1 MNTMSQK
8 EAMRQTGY
16 PARSHEVR
24 RMIVGLTGSTSI
36 ILGIRLLQ
44 VLEELDIE
52 RHLIISSAAKQVMVA
67 ETDYRVQDVEAL
79 ATKTYGFNDPTA
91 AVASGGMKTM
101 GMAVIPCTMKTLGGI
116 ASGYSDNTILRAAEV
131 TLKERRRLVVVAR
144 ETPFSIIDLE
154 NMLRVSRAGA
164 IVLPPVLPFYN
175 RPKRLETVIDHLVGK
190 VLDMFEV
197 EHGLYHRWMGFEE
210 HAERHGLETHRVK
223 DAMTSGVLVT
233 SPGATA
239 MDAARLMASED
250 RGCVVVLE
258 NERPV
263 AIVTERD
270 LFKKVVAIGLL
281 PKDVL
286 VRSIMSTPLVSVSPE
301 EPLRS
306 AAKLMAEKEIRRL
319 PVLENNKIVGIITA
333 ADLARL
339 EPHELL

>member
-1 MNTMSQK
+1 MSQTETMQPK
-8 EAMRQTGY
+8 GY
-16 PARSHEVR
+16 PARSYEGKR
-24 RMIVGLTGSTSI
+24 IIVGLTGSTSI

-44 VLEELDIE
+44 VLEELGIE
-52 RHLIISSAAKQVMVA
+52 RHLIMSSAAKQVIVA

-79 ATKTYGFNDPTA
+79 ATRTYGFNDPTA
-91 AVASGGMKTM
+91 AVASGGMKTI
-101 GMAVIPCTMKTLGGI
+101 GMVVIPCTMKTLGGI
-116 ASGYSDNTILRAAEV
+116 ASGFADNTILRAAEV
-131 TLKERRRLVVVAR
+131 AFKERRRLVIVAR

-190 VLDMFEV
+190 VLDMFEI

-210 HAERHGLETHRVK
+210 HAEHHGLEIHRVK
-223 DAMTSGVLVT
+223 DVMTANVLVT
-233 SPGATA
+233 TPDATA
-239 MDAARLMASED
+239 MDAAKLMASEN
-250 RGCVVVLE
+250 RGSIVVVE
-258 NERPV
+258 NANPI

-281 PKDVL
+281 PQKVL
-286 VRSIMSTPLVSVSPE
+286 VRDIMSSPLISVNPE
-301 EPLRS
+301 QPLKG
-306 AAKLMAEKEIRRL
+306 AAKLMAEKNFRRL
-319 PVLENNKIVGIITA
+319 PVIENGRLVGIITA

>member
-1 MNTMSQK
+1 MDRTESTPS
-8 EAMRQTGY
+8 RGY
-16 PARSHEVR
+16 AVGSSEVKR
-24 RMIVGLTGSTSI
+24 IIVGLTGSTSI

-44 VLEELDIE
+44 VLEELGIE
-52 RHLIISSAAKQVMVA
+52 RHLIISSAAKQVIVA

-79 ATKTYGFNDPTA
+79 ATRVYGFNDPTA

-116 ASGYSDNTILRAAEV
+116 ASGFAENTILRAAEV
-131 TLKERRRLVVVAR
+131 TLKERRRLVIVAR
-144 ETPFSIIDLE
+144 ETPLSIIDIQ
-154 NMLRVSRAGA
+154 NMLTVSEAGA

-190 VLDMFEV
+190 VLDMFEI

-210 HAERHGLETHRVK
+210 HAEHHGLEVHRVK
-223 DAMTSGVLVT
+223 DVMTRNVLVT
-233 SPGATA
+233 TPDATA
-239 MDAARLMASED
+239 MDAAKLMAAED
-250 RGCVVVLE
+250 RGSIVVVE
-258 NERPV
+258 NATPV
-263 AIVTERD
+263 GIVTERN

-286 VRSIMSTPLVSVSPE
+286 VRDIMSSPLISTSPDQ
-301 EPLRS
+301 PLKR
-306 AAKLMAEKEIRRL
+306 AAKLMADRGIRRL
-319 PVLENNKIVGIITA
+319 PVIESGRLVGIITA

>member
-1 MNTMSQK
+1 
-8 EAMRQTGY
+8 
-16 PARSHEVR
+16 
-24 RMIVGLTGSTSI
+24 MIVGLTGSTSI

-52 RHLIISSAAKQVMVA
+52 RHLIMSSAAKQVVVA

-116 ASGYSDNTILRAAEV
+116 ASGYSENTILRAAEV

-190 VLDMFEV
+190 VLDMFEI
-197 EHGLYHRWMGFEE
+197 EHELYHRWMGFEE
-210 HAERHGLETHRVK
+210 HAEHHGLETHRVK
-223 DAMTSGVLVT
+223 DVMVPDVLVT
-233 SPGATA
+233 NPAATA
-239 MDAARLMASED
+239 MDAAKLMASED

-258 NERPV
+258 NEKPI

-286 VRSIMSTPLVSVSPE
+286 VRNIMSSPLVSVSPE
-301 EPLRS
+301 EPLRR

-319 PVLENNKIVGIITA
+319 PVLENDRLVGIITA